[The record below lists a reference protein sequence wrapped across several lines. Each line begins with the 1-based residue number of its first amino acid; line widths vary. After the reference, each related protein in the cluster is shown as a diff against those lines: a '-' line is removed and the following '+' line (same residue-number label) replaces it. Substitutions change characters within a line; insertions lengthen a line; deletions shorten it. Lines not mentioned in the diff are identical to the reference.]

1 LNARVVVPGAGAVV
15 LRGQAPGV
23 GARAIIV
30 SSGPRPAMEAIMRNE
45 YRVGL
50 VALAALSLVACGG
63 KKESEEAAAKPEDK
77 VLFVYNWSDYIGP
90 DTIKDFEAKTGIKVT
105 YDVFDSNEVLETK
118 LLAGRTGYDVVVPSA
133 NFLERQIKAGVFMK
147 LDKSKLPNLVNM
159 DQEIMKRVALHDPGN
174 EHAINWMWGTTGIG
188 YNPDKVKAAL
198 GTDTIDSWAA
208 IFEPENA
215 KKLAKCGIAMLDA
228 PSEVMDSVQIYL
240 GLDPNSEKAEDLA
253 AAAAKLEKVRDYV
266 KYFHSSQYIN
276 DLATGEICVA
286 LGWSGD
292 VLQARTRGA
301 EAEKPVK
308 VAYTVPKEGAII
320 WFDMLA
326 IPADAPHP
334 NNAHEFLNFVMDPQV
349 IAGVSNYVSYAN
361 GNAASLPFLDDAVR
375 NDPSVYPPEEVKQ
388 KLHAHLAESQEY
400 SRELNRAW
408 TKVRTGQ

>member
-1 LNARVVVPGAGAVV
+1 
-15 LRGQAPGV
+15 
-23 GARAIIV
+23 
-30 SSGPRPAMEAIMRNE
+30 MRSE
-45 YRVGL
+45 FRVGL
-50 VALAALSLVACGG
+50 VALAVLTLAACGG
-63 KKESEEAAAKPEDK
+63 KKEGEEAAAAPEEK
-77 VLFVYNWSDYIGP
+77 VLFVYNWSDYIGET
-90 DTIKDFEAKTGIKVT
+90 TIADFEAKTGIKVT

-133 NFLERQIKAGVFMK
+133 SFLERQIKAGVFLK

-159 DQEIMKRVALHDPGN
+159 DQDIAQRVALHDPGN
-174 EHAINWMWGTTGIG
+174 DHSINYLWGTTGIG

-228 PSEVMDSVQIYL
+228 PSEVMDSALIYL
-240 GLDPNSEKAEDLA
+240 GRDPNSEKAEDLA
-253 AAAAKLEKVRDYV
+253 AAEAQLMKVRDHV

-292 VLQARTRGA
+292 VLQAKSRGA
-301 EAEKPVK
+301 EAETPVN
-308 VAYTVPKEGAII
+308 VAYAVPKEGAII

-334 NNAHEFLNFVMDPQV
+334 NNAHAFLNFIMEPAV
-349 IAGVSNYVSYAN
+349 IAGVSDYVAYAN
-361 GNAASLPFLDDAVR
+361 GNSASFSLVDEAVR
-375 NDPSVYPPEEVKQ
+375 TDPSVYPPDEVKQ
-388 KLHAHLAESQEY
+388 KLHAHLAESQEF
-400 SRELNRAW
+400 SRELNRSW